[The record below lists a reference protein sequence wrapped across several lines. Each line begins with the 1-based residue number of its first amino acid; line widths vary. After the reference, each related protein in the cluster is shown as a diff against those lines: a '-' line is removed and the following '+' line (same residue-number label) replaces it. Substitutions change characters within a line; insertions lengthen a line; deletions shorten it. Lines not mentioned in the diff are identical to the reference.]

1 MIMKKQ
7 MKKMVAGVLVGLMAL
22 GAAGCGSKAND
33 AGTPAAAD
41 AGQQTA
47 ALDQVA
53 VTYVKAPLNV
63 PSIIE
68 KDKGMLAKNFGADTK
83 VVYSDLTT
91 GPEQTQAL
99 ASGDIQFL
107 NAVGATSVIL
117 SASNGADIKII
128 SMYSRSPKAF
138 ELFTNDPTITSA
150 ADLAGK
156 KIAGPKGTILHE
168 LLVAYLATADLTQD
182 DVEFVDMSIP
192 NSQAALES
200 GDVDCALVAG
210 PTAYNQ
216 EEGGKI
222 VLTTGEG
229 LVDATICVA
238 ASQKFIDERPEAVET
253 FLKTQKEVLDYMAAN
268 EAEIMDIT
276 AKEVELTPEEVQDM
290 YGQYDF
296 DMTIKDSDI
305 KALKQTEQFLFD
317 NQMIENRVDVEQ
329 LIWK

>member
-1 MIMKKQ
+1 MNKQ
-7 MKKMVAGVLVGLMAL
+7 MRKMMAGVLVGIMAL
-22 GAAGCGSKAND
+22 GAAGCGSKPDTAE
-33 AGTPAAAD
+33 AD
-41 AGQQTA
+41 KQTQ
-47 ALDQVA
+47 ALKQVA

-68 KDKGMLAKNFGADTK
+68 KDKAMLAENFGAETK

-128 SMYSRSPKAF
+128 SMYSRSPEAF
-138 ELFTNDPTITSA
+138 VLFTNNPAIQSA

-200 GDVDCALVAG
+200 GDVDCALLAG

-216 EEGGKI
+216 QKGGAT
-222 VLTTGEG
+222 VLTTGQG

-238 ASQKFIDERPEAVET
+238 SSQKFIDEHPEAVET
-253 FLKTQKEVLDYMAAN
+253 FLKTQQAVLDYMAAH
-268 EAEIMDIT
+268 EDEVMQIT
-276 AKEVELTPEEVQDM
+276 AKEVDLSPEAVKEM

-296 DMTIKDSDI
+296 EMTIKDSDLA
-305 KALKQTEQFLFD
+305 ALKQTEQFLFD
-317 NQMIENRVDVEQ
+317 NGMIENRVDVAD
-329 LIWK
+329 LIWQK